1 MNRRGAAPGRGPIV
15 AAARAA
21 ATPLAKPRTAPRPF
35 TPPLEQWNSGPASE
49 LGICPTAI
57 SLSGVAYAANKSIGA
72 RGGRVARARKTPLA
86 APITY
91 TV

>member
-1 MNRRGAAPGRGPIV
+1 VPRRVAAQLSRPRGPPPH
-15 AAARAA
+15 RSPNRE
-21 ATPLAKPRTAPRPF
+21 PLRDRLRHRWI
-35 TPPLEQWNSGPASE
+35 LEQWNSGPASE